1 MHNKKVS
8 SWVPKTNKA
17 SLVTFHWEGEVT
29 GSRNEEKGRVVG
41 KEGKQMSR
49 LPFDPQ
55 CHTSAQ
61 F

>member
-41 KEGKQMSR
+41 KEGKQI
-49 LPFDPQ
+49 
-55 CHTSAQ
+55 
-61 F
+61 

>member
-1 MHNKKVS
+1 MSVLSGLEKAKEYLVHNTKVS

-41 KEGKQMSR
+41 KEGKQI
-49 LPFDPQ
+49 
-55 CHTSAQ
+55 
-61 F
+61 